1 MSKIVVAEVAK
12 NNEIAQGILELRLS
26 LPGGYPTPEP
36 GQFVNLYLNDTSL
49 LLPRPISV
57 CGHEENLLTLV
68 YAVVGRGTGMIS
80 GYGTGT
86 KVRVSTPLGNGFT
99 PDSAGPCLLV
109 GGGVGVPPL
118 LFLAK
123 KLSAQGRTDV
133 RAVLGF
139 RSEPFLADEF
149 PCAAEAA
156 TDDGCA
162 GFRGNVVELLEQS
175 DIPAGARIFA
185 CGPKPMLHSLARFA
199 GERGLALQVS
209 LEERMGCGY
218 GACVGCVCKTAKG
231 SRKVCEDGP
240 VFDASEVIWD
250 E

>member
-1 MSKIVVAEVAK
+1 MV
-12 NNEIAQGILELRLS
+12 
-26 LPGGYPTPEP
+26 
-36 GQFVNLYLNDTSL
+36 
-49 LLPRPISV
+49 
-57 CGHEENLLTLV
+57 
-68 YAVVGRGTGMIS
+68 S
-80 GYGTGT
+80 GYGAGT
-86 KVRVSTPLGNGFT
+86 KVRVSTPLGNGFAS
-99 PDSAGPCLLV
+99 DSAGPCLLV

-123 KLSAQGRTDV
+123 KLAAQGMTDV

-139 RSEPFLADEF
+139 RSEPFLVDEF

-162 GFRGNVVELLEQS
+162 GFKGNVVELLEQS
-175 DIPAGARIFA
+175 ELPTGARIFA
-185 CGPKPMLHSLARFA
+185 CGPKPMLRALARFA
-199 GERGLALQVS
+199 GERELALQVS

-231 SRKVCEDGP
+231 NRKVCEDGP